1 LAQLS
6 EGDIINPGRLDNNLI
21 DNYQVWFKCDTQV
34 ECIAMAR
41 PQFEP
46 FWKAQVSFGKETLYL
61 IIKRIPLFKDV
72 SEVTMHKIVYEL
84 LKTETWDANK
94 VVYNDLSYYAH
105 TQKRTKMQLEKLT
118 LNSSTQDPVTQQ
130 LHHRRKT
137 QRNGMIKFTQE
148 VISSVSEKKKKDK
161 SQRGIFIILEG
172 QCGVYSHEG
181 Q

>member
-1 LAQLS
+1 
-6 EGDIINPGRLDNNLI
+6 
-21 DNYQVWFKCDTQV
+21 
-34 ECIAMAR
+34 MAR

-61 IIKRIPLFKDV
+61 IIKRIPLFRDV

-105 TQKRTKMQLEKLT
+105 TQKHRKMQLEKLT
-118 LNSSTQDPVTQQ
+118 LGSSTQDPVTQQ

-148 VISSVSEKKKKDK
+148 VISSVSEIKKKDK